1 MMDPALTLILIG
13 FFLLLEGFFSG
24 GELAL
29 ITYNRIRMRH
39 LAENGLKAAA
49 TVEKLLGKPDK
60 IFGTTTLGTNLSVFA
75 GSSIA
80 TMFVAQRFGESEA
93 DFYSFLVMGPLTL
106 LLGEIVPKTLFR
118 QRADDVAPIIARPL
132 ELAQKLFT
140 PILAV
145 TSWISR
151 FAVRIFVGHKNVSRG
166 HVSREEL
173 LLLTKM
179 GADSLSIEHD
189 ERRMIRK
196 IFEFRTNTLESVMR
210 PLVTV
215 VGAPSVST
223 LAEAKAR
230 MAETQYSRLPV
241 FVERIFNIVGIISVF
256 DVMSQKDLSV
266 RLEKVMSPVFYTPI
280 TKKNADLLKEMQ
292 EKKIHMA
299 VVVDEYGGAI
309 GIVTIEDLVEEIV
322 GEIEDEYDSPVK
334 HYDKAGEGSYI
345 INAAMEID
353 AINEELGLGMPK
365 GDYETMSG
373 FINHAMERIPKAGE
387 RLAVEPFLITIT
399 DSTKRMVKSVEL
411 YDTRVEGP
419 EKKSGSK

>member
-1 MMDPALTLILIG
+1 MDPALTLILIS

-29 ITYNRIRMRH
+29 ISFNRIRMRH
-39 LAENGLKAAA
+39 LAESGLNAAV
-49 TVEKLLGKPDK
+49 TVEKLLKKPDK
-60 IFGTTTLGTNLSVFA
+60 IFGTTSLGTNLSVFA

-80 TMFVAQRFGESEA
+80 TVFVAERFGESEA
-93 DFYSFLVMGPLTL
+93 DFYSFLVMGPVTL

-118 QRADDVAPIIARPL
+118 QRADEVAPIIARPL
-132 ELAQKLFT
+132 ALAQKLFA
-140 PILAV
+140 PVLAV

-151 FAVRIFVGHKNVSRG
+151 LAVRIFIGHKESSHG
-166 HVSREEL
+166 LVSREEL

-179 GADSLSIEHD
+179 GEDSLSIEQD
-189 ERRMIRK
+189 ERKMIRR

-215 VGAPSVST
+215 VGASSAST
-223 LAEAKAR
+223 LAEAKSR
-230 MAETQYSRLPV
+230 MAETQYSRIPV
-241 FVERIFNIVGIISVF
+241 FVERIFNIVGIVSVF
-256 DVMSQKDLSV
+256 DIMNHKDLSV
-266 RLEKVMSPVFYTPI
+266 RVDKVMSPVFYTPI

-322 GEIEDEYDSPVK
+322 GEIDDEYDSPEK
-334 HYDKAGEGSYI
+334 YYEKTGEGCYL
-345 INAAMEID
+345 INAMMEID
-353 AINEELGLGMPK
+353 TINDELGLGVPK

-373 FINHAMERIPKAGE
+373 FINHAAERIPRAGE
-387 RLAVEPFLITIT
+387 RLAIDPFLITIT
-399 DSTKRMVKSVEL
+399 DSTSRMVKSVEL
-411 YDTRVEGP
+411 YDTRVEAV
-419 EKKSGSK
+419 EKKTGSK

>member
-49 TVEKLLGKPDK
+49 TVEKLLEKPDK
-60 IFGTTTLGTNLSVFA
+60 IFGTTSLGTNLSVFA

-80 TMFVAQRFGESEA
+80 TMFVAQRFGESDA

-118 QRADDVAPIIARPL
+118 QRADDVAPVIARPL

-140 PILAV
+140 PVLAV

-151 FAVRIFVGHKNVSRG
+151 SAVRIFVGHKNVSRG

-189 ERRMIRK
+189 ERKMIRK

-256 DVMSQKDLSV
+256 DVMSKKDLSV
-266 RLEKVMSPVFYTPI
+266 RLDKVMSPVFYTPI

-334 HYDKAGEGSYI
+334 HYEKTGEGSYI

-387 RLAVEPFLITIT
+387 RLAVEPFLVTIA
-399 DSTKRMVKSVEL
+399 DSTTRMVKSVEL

-419 EKKSGSK
+419 EKKSGSG

>member
-1 MMDPALTLILIG
+1 MIDPALTLILIC

-24 GELAL
+24 GEMAL
-29 ITYNRIRMRH
+29 ISYNRIRMRH
-39 LAENGLKAAA
+39 LAESGLDAAG

-60 IFGTTTLGTNLSVFA
+60 IFGTTSLGTNLSVFA
-75 GSSIA
+75 GSSMA
-80 TMFVAQRFGESEA
+80 TVFVAERFGENEA
-93 DFYSFLVMGPLTL
+93 DFYSFLVMGPVTL
-106 LLGEIVPKTLFR
+106 LLGEIVPKTFFR
-118 QRADDVAPIIARPL
+118 QRADNVAPIIARPL
-132 ELAQKLFT
+132 ELAQKLFA
-140 PILAV
+140 PVLAV
-145 TSWISR
+145 TSQISL
-151 FAVRIFVGHKNVSRG
+151 FVVRIFIGHKKVSRG
-166 HVSREEL
+166 LVSREEL

-179 GADSLSIEHD
+179 GEESLSIAHD
-189 ERRMIRK
+189 ERKMIRK

-215 VGAPSVST
+215 VGSPSVST

-256 DVMSQKDLSV
+256 DIMNQKDLGV
-266 RLEKVMSPVFYTPI
+266 RVDKVMSPVFYTPI
-280 TKKNADLLKEMQ
+280 SKKNADLLKEMQ

-334 HYDKAGEGSYI
+334 YYEKTGEGRYV
-345 INAAMEID
+345 INATMEID
-353 AINEELGLGMPK
+353 TINEELGLDVPK

-373 FINHAMERIPKAGE
+373 FINHAVERIPRAGE
-387 RLAVEPFLITIT
+387 RLAVEPFLLTIS
-399 DSTKRMVKSVEL
+399 DSTPRMVKSVEL
-411 YDTRVEGP
+411 YDTRVETT
-419 EKKSGSK
+419 EKKNGSK

>member
-13 FFLLLEGFFSG
+13 AFLLLEGFFSG

-39 LAENGLKAAA
+39 LAENGLKSAA
-49 TVEKLLGKPDK
+49 TVERLLGQPDK
-60 IFGTTTLGTNLSVFA
+60 IFGTTSLGTNLSVFA

-80 TMFVAQRFGESEA
+80 TMFVAQRFGENEA

-151 FAVRIFVGHKNVSRG
+151 FAVRMFVGHKNVSRG

-179 GADSLSIEHD
+179 GTESLSIEHD
-189 ERRMIRK
+189 ERKMIRK

-241 FVERIFNIVGIISVF
+241 FVERIFNIVGIVSVF
-256 DVMSQKDLSV
+256 DVMNRKDLSV
-266 RLEKVMSPVFYTPI
+266 RLDKVMSPVFYTPI

-334 HYDKAGEGSYI
+334 YYEKTGEGRYV
-345 INAAMEID
+345 INAMMEID
-353 AINEELGLGMPK
+353 TINEELALGMPK

-373 FINHAMERIPKAGE
+373 FINHSMERIPKAGE
-387 RLAVEPFLITIT
+387 RLAVNPFLITIN
-399 DSTKRMVKSVEL
+399 DSTSRMVKSVEL
-411 YDTRVEGP
+411 YDTRVETV
-419 EKKSGSK
+419 EKESEPK